1 MALRNDLG
9 IVLRTYPF
17 GDSHKVVILATPAR
31 GKVRCVA
38 KGVRKTKSRF
48 GGRLEPFTVIEAVLY
63 EGRELDT
70 ITQVEVVDAFPR
82 LREDLDALT
91 IAGIMAELIDQV
103 LFEDEPTPDLFNLL
117 RRALAALER
126 GHRGADLITLFF
138 LRVADHLGLA
148 PALDTCAACG
158 SPDDLRFSIEAGG
171 AICAGC
177 APASAE
183 QLPTEVLG
191 HLVAVRDD
199 PGRTASSEWSEPG
212 LRLMQRFL
220 ESHLERRLRTMA
232 ATHG

>member
-9 IVLRTYPF
+9 IVLRTHPF
-17 GDSHKVVILATPAR
+17 GDSHKVVVLATPTR

-48 GGRLEPFTVIEAVLY
+48 GGRLEPFTVIDAVLY

-82 LREDLDALT
+82 LREDLDAITL
-91 IAGIMAELIDQV
+91 AGVMTELVDQV
-103 LFEDEPTPDLFNLL
+103 LFEDEPSPDLFHLL

-126 GHRGADLITLFF
+126 GHRGPDLLALFF

-148 PALDTCAACG
+148 PALDACASCG
-158 SPDDLRFSIEAGG
+158 TTDDLRFSIDSGG
-171 AICAGC
+171 AICSGC
-177 APASAE
+177 GPASAE
-183 QLPTEVLG
+183 RLPEGVLG

-199 PGRTASSEWSEPG
+199 AGRTEPSEWSEPG

-220 ESHLERRLRTMA
+220 ESHLERRLRSMA
-232 ATHG
+232 ATRG